1 MYLEIIEKLY
11 MYIKSLFEMK
21 NYVFLLF
28 EEHFCLEEVSAT
40 SFISF
45 NPCQVF
51 GHLCLSLVLF
61 AATLEKHLKTKGCLG
76 LLPY

>member
-1 MYLEIIEKLY
+1 MG
-11 MYIKSLFEMK
+11 

-28 EEHFCLEEVSAT
+28 EEHICLEDVYAT